1 MVATTCE
8 SRDRLRPCPGP
19 PCFCLSPD
27 DSSRKAGENAAECTD
42 RPDRPDPQQTT
53 AGYEVGPEV
62 VLPTVPSQSIATTA
76 AFEVD
81 VPLAR
86 AIARAADA
94 GRFDIVMQLA
104 LVLEG
109 RHGRR

>member
-1 MVATTCE
+1 
-8 SRDRLRPCPGP
+8 
-19 PCFCLSPD
+19 
-27 DSSRKAGENAAECTD
+27 
-42 RPDRPDPQQTT
+42 
-53 AGYEVGPEV
+53 VGPEV